1 MGCTHSLTDGGDPI
15 HHLYPS
21 AIPSDHDPEILALW
35 NKFLRGECE
44 QWKVLVAT
52 GESESKPPAVYW
64 SDVFKNEMVKNI
76 STTYPTIATELE
88 SRPIKVMAKILC
100 SIMEFCLIN
109 IITDGG
115 RQFCTV
121 KTPEQKRQEQL
132 QRIAKAHCKWQVN
145 DAAYINVE
153 NAMMDALR
161 RCLGIEFT
169 PDIEVRL
176 RYKYA
181 RVKRDIQKAQQ
192 IFETEREGEAEALR
206 READVRIEQIEEEK
220 GREER
225 ARETEVATSTGT
237 GEITGSNG
245 NVCPMRNQYA
255 KMTTFS
261 VRDFNNN
268 SSRTLVE
275 GGEYIE
281 TDQK

>member
-1 MGCTHSLTDGGDPI
+1 MGCAHSLIDGGDPI

-21 AIPSDHDPEILALW
+21 AVPSDHDPDILALW
-35 NKFLRGECE
+35 NKFLRGEVD

-52 GESESKPPAVYW
+52 GETENKPPAVYW

-76 STTYPTIATELE
+76 STTYPSIATELE
-88 SRPIKVMAKILC
+88 SRPIKVMARILC

-115 RQFCTV
+115 RQFSTV

-132 QRIAKAHCKWQVN
+132 QRIAKAHCKWQIN

-181 RVKRDIQKAQQ
+181 RAKRDIQKAQQ
-192 IFETEREGEAEALR
+192 IFEKEREDEAEMLR
-206 READVRIEQIEEEK
+206 REGHERIIQIEEEQ
-220 GREER
+220 
-225 ARETEVATSTGT
+225 AREKRAKESKAASSTE
-237 GEITGSNG
+237 EITGSTAT
-245 NVCPMRNQYA
+245 VCPMRTQYA
-255 KMTTFS
+255 KMVAFS
-261 VRDFNNN
+261 VRDIEND

-275 GGEYIE
+275 GGEQIQ
-281 TDQK
+281 TDQG

>member
-1 MGCTHSLTDGGDPI
+1 MGCAHSLIDGGDPI

-21 AIPSDHDPEILALW
+21 AIPSDHDPDILALW

-44 QWKVLVAT
+44 QWKALVAT
-52 GESESKPPAVYW
+52 GETENKPPAVYW
-64 SDVFKNEMVKNI
+64 SDLFKNEMVKNI
-76 STTYPTIATELE
+76 STTYPSIATELE

-115 RQFCTV
+115 RQFSTV

-132 QRIAKAHCKWQVN
+132 QRIAKAHCKRQVN

-192 IFETEREGEAEALR
+192 IFEKEREGEAEMLR
-206 READVRIEQIEEEK
+206 REANERMAQIEEEQARVKK
-220 GREER
+220 GRESE
-225 ARETEVATSTGT
+225 ANNSTK
-237 GEITGSNG
+237 EINGSNAT
-245 NVCPMRNQYA
+245 VCPMRNQYA
-255 KMTTFS
+255 KMTAFS
-261 VRDFNNN
+261 VRDIDNN
-268 SSRTLVE
+268 SSRTSI
-275 GGEYIE
+275 GGREQIQK
-281 TDQK
+281 DQG

>member
-1 MGCTHSLTDGGDPI
+1 MGCAHSLLDGGDPI
-15 HHLYPS
+15 HHHLYPS
-21 AIPSDHDPEILALW
+21 AIPSDHDPDILALW
-35 NKFLRGECE
+35 NKFLRGEVD

-52 GESESKPPAVYW
+52 GETENKPPAVYW

-76 STTYPTIATELE
+76 STTYPHIAIELE

-115 RQFCTV
+115 RQFSTV

-132 QRIAKAHCKWQVN
+132 HRIAKAHCKWQVN

-181 RVKRDIQKAQQ
+181 RAKRDIQKAQQ
-192 IFETEREGEAEALR
+192 IFEKEREDEAEMLR
-206 READVRIEQIEEEK
+206 REGHERIIQIEEEQ
-220 GREER
+220 
-225 ARETEVATSTGT
+225 AREKRAKESKAASSTE
-237 GEITGSNG
+237 EITGSTAT
-245 NVCPMRNQYA
+245 VCPMRTQYA
-255 KMTTFS
+255 KMVAFS
-261 VRDFNNN
+261 VRDIEND

-275 GGEYIE
+275 GGEQIQ
-281 TDQK
+281 TDQG